1 MCYHTRLRPET
12 RGFLERISKL
22 YELHICTFGTRSYA
36 HVIARHLDP
45 EGKFF
50 SDRILSRDECF
61 SQNSKTAN
69 LKELFPRGDHMV
81 KIVL

>member
-1 MCYHTRLRPET
+1 MHV
-12 RGFLERISKL
+12 I
-22 YELHICTFGTRSYA
+22 FGIIVSQIIVILFALA

-45 EGKFF
+45 QGQVF

-81 KIVL
+81 SFY